1 MNELVQ
7 LGYLPLTTLQC
18 IPDGGGRRIGV
29 DWTSIRHFRV
39 GSISGRR
46 RSGGLC
52 YVGSGCTYVFL
63 YLYMVYVYVMQ
74 YLVCMKLNTR
84 PHKFIHQYISHTSQI
99 PIIHHL
105 CPCQPRLFKK
115 QTTSPHIKV
124 LYVLYMAPHLKN
136 LLCTPG
142 VFMPHVLCTDI
153 LISLGSLLLTKFLII

>member
-29 DWTSIRHFRV
+29 DWTSIRHESV
-39 GSISGRR
+39 GSMSGRR
-46 RSGGLC
+46 RSRGLC

-84 PHKFIHQYISHTSQI
+84 PHKFIHQYISHTSKI

-115 QTTSPHIKV
+115 QTTSPHIKKIV
-124 LYVLYMAPHLKN
+124 CFIYA
-136 LLCTPG
+136 TS
-142 VFMPHVLCTDI
+142 F
-153 LISLGSLLLTKFLII
+153 TKCIMYTWCIHAACFVH